1 MKHFFI
7 VTLTLLGIT
16 FYSSSQGIAGCDKEI
31 ADADL
36 QIAAPLTETEIRTL
50 NAEAET
56 ISGLSVEHTQTA
68 ER

>member
-7 VTLTLLGIT
+7 VTLTFLGIT

-50 NAEAET
+50 IAEAET
-56 ISGLSVEHTQTA
+56 ISGLSVEQTQTA
-68 ER
+68 AR

>member
-1 MKHFFI
+1 MKNFTIATFAL
-7 VTLTLLGIT
+7 VAAALL
-16 FYSSSQGIAGCDKEI
+16 SPSLGIAGCDKEV

-50 NAEAET
+50 IAQAELE
-56 ISGLSVEHTQTA
+56 SVEASGETQTA

>member
-7 VTLTLLGIT
+7 VTLTFLGIT
-16 FYSSSQGIAGCDKEI
+16 VYSSSQGIAGCDKEI

-50 NAEAET
+50 IAEAET
-56 ISGLSVEHTQTA
+56 ISGLSVEQTQTA
-68 ER
+68 AR

>member
-1 MKHFFI
+1 MKNF
-7 VTLTLLGIT
+7 TLATFALAAVVLLSPTL
-16 FYSSSQGIAGCDKEI
+16 GIAGCDKEV

-50 NAEAET
+50 IAQAELE
-56 ISGLSVEHTQTA
+56 SVEANGETQTA

>member
-1 MKHFFI
+1 MKNFTIATFAL
-7 VTLTLLGIT
+7 VAASLL
-16 FYSSSQGIAGCDKEI
+16 SPSLGIAGCDKEV

-50 NAEAET
+50 IAQDKLESGEA
-56 ISGLSVEHTQTA
+56 SGDTQTA

>member
-1 MKHFFI
+1 MKNLITAIFALI
-7 VTLTLLGIT
+7 AASLLSP
-16 FYSSSQGIAGCDKEI
+16 SSGIAGCDKEV

-50 NAEAET
+50 IAQAELE
-56 ISGLSVEHTQTA
+56 SVGATGETQTA

>member
-1 MKHFFI
+1 MKNFTIATFAL
-7 VTLTLLGIT
+7 VAAALL
-16 FYSSSQGIAGCDKEI
+16 SPSLGIAGCDKEV

-50 NAEAET
+50 IAQAELESIEA
-56 ISGLSVEHTQTA
+56 SGETQTA

>member
-1 MKHFFI
+1 MKNFTIATFAL
-7 VTLTLLGIT
+7 VAAALL
-16 FYSSSQGIAGCDKEI
+16 SPSLGIAGCDKEV

-50 NAEAET
+50 IAQAELESVKA
-56 ISGLSVEHTQTA
+56 SGETQTA